1 MKSKPVNIFTILD
14 YLTYSKKPYE
24 QLTDEEKEAI
34 NPYMLHR
41 FISMNE
47 NYVGIT
53 NLAQNF
59 PPTEKEKI
67 YKFYLEFVPKNKVYL
82 KYIKSSKKNLNS
94 KLLEILSNYFQ
105 VSSREVLDY
114 IPLLGGSIV
123 KEILGNYNLEKKEVK
138 ELLKGF

>member
-24 QLTDEEKEAI
+24 QLTDEEKEVI

-67 YKFYLEFVPKNKVYL
+67 YKFYLEFIPKNKVYL

-94 KLLEILSNYFQ
+94 KLLEILSNYFK
-105 VSSREVLDY
+105 VSRSFRLYSFV
-114 IPLLGGSIV
+114 GGINSERNIG
-123 KEILGNYNLEKKEVK
+123 KLQFGEKRS
-138 ELLKGF
+138 

>member
-67 YKFYLEFVPKNKVYL
+67 YKFYLEFIPKNKVYL

>member
-24 QLTDEEKEAI
+24 QLTDEEKEVI

-67 YKFYLEFVPKNKVYL
+67 YKFYLEFIPKNKVYL
-82 KYIKSSKKNLNS
+82 KYIKSNKKNLNS
-94 KLLEILSNYFQ
+94 KLLEILSNYFK

>member
-59 PPTEKEKI
+59 PPIEKEKI
-67 YKFYLEFVPKNKVYL
+67 YKFYLEFIPKNKVYL

>member
-67 YKFYLEFVPKNKVYL
+67 YKFYLEFIPKNKVYL
-82 KYIKSSKKNLNS
+82 KYVKSSKKNLNS

>member
-47 NYVGIT
+47 DYVEIA
-53 NLAQNF
+53 NLAQSF

-67 YKFYLEFVPKNKVYL
+67 YKFYLEFIPKRKVFL
-82 KYIKSSKKNLNS
+82 KYIKSQIKTPNT
-94 KLLEILSNYFQ
+94 KLLEILSKYFKI
-105 VSSREVLDY
+105 STREVIDY
-114 IPLLGGSIV
+114 IPLLGGSLI
-123 KEILGNYNLEKKEVK
+123 KQILENYNLDKKEIK
-138 ELLKGF
+138 ELLKNI

>member
-24 QLTDEEKEAI
+24 QLTDEEKEVI

-67 YKFYLEFVPKNKVYL
+67 YKFYFEFIPKNKVYL
-82 KYIKSSKKNLNS
+82 KYIKSNKKNLNS
-94 KLLEILSNYFQ
+94 KLLEILSNYFK

>member
-47 NYVGIT
+47 NYTGIA

>member
-24 QLTDEEKEAI
+24 QLTDEEKEVI

-67 YKFYLEFVPKNKVYL
+67 YKFYLEFIPKNKVYL

-94 KLLEILSNYFQ
+94 KLLEILSNYFK

>member
-47 NYVGIT
+47 NYVGIA

-67 YKFYLEFVPKNKVYL
+67 YKFYLEFIPKNKVYL
-82 KYIKSSKKNLNS
+82 KYIKSNKKNLNS
-94 KLLEILSNYFQ
+94 KLLEILSNYFK

-123 KEILGNYNLEKKEVK
+123 KEILRNYNLDKKEVK

>member
-1 MKSKPVNIFTILD
+1 MKSKPVNIFAILD

-47 NYVGIT
+47 DYVEIA
-53 NLAQNF
+53 NLAQSF

-67 YKFYLEFVPKNKVYL
+67 YKFYLEFIPKRKVFL
-82 KYIKSSKKNLNS
+82 KYIKSQIKTPNT
-94 KLLEILSNYFQ
+94 KLLEILSKYFKI
-105 VSSREVLDY
+105 STREVIDY
-114 IPLLGGSIV
+114 IPLLGGSLI
-123 KEILGNYNLEKKEVK
+123 KQILENYNLDKKEIK
-138 ELLKGF
+138 ELLKNI

>member
-41 FISMNE
+41 FISMNKD
-47 NYVGIT
+47 YVEIA
-53 NLAQNF
+53 NLAQSF

-67 YKFYLEFVPKNKVYL
+67 YKFYLEFIPKRKVFL
-82 KYIKSSKKNLNS
+82 KYIKSQIKTPNT
-94 KLLEILSNYFQ
+94 KLLEILSKYFKI
-105 VSSREVLDY
+105 STREVIDY
-114 IPLLGGSIV
+114 IPLLGGSLI
-123 KEILGNYNLEKKEVK
+123 KQILENYNLDKKEIK
-138 ELLKGF
+138 ELLKNI

>member
-1 MKSKPVNIFTILD
+1 
-14 YLTYSKKPYE
+14 
-24 QLTDEEKEAI
+24 
-34 NPYMLHR
+34 MLHR

-67 YKFYLEFVPKNKVYL
+67 YKFYFEFIPKNKVYL
-82 KYIKSSKKNLNS
+82 KYIKSNKKNLNS
-94 KLLEILSNYFQ
+94 KLLEILSNYFK

>member
-1 MKSKPVNIFTILD
+1 MKSKPINIFTILD

-47 NYVGIT
+47 DYVEIA
-53 NLAQNF
+53 NLAQSF

-67 YKFYLEFVPKNKVYL
+67 YKFYLEFIPKRKVFL
-82 KYIKSSKKNLNS
+82 KYIKSQIKTPNT
-94 KLLEILSNYFQ
+94 KLLEILSKYFKI
-105 VSSREVLDY
+105 STREVIDY
-114 IPLLGGSIV
+114 IPLLGGSLI
-123 KEILGNYNLEKKEVK
+123 KQILENYNLDKKEIK
-138 ELLKGF
+138 ELLKNI

>member
-1 MKSKPVNIFTILD
+1 MKSKPINIFTILD

-67 YKFYLEFVPKNKVYL
+67 YKFYLEFIPKNKVYL

>member
-47 NYVGIT
+47 NYTGIA

-67 YKFYLEFVPKNKVYL
+67 YKFYLEFIPKN
-82 KYIKSSKKNLNS
+82 
-94 KLLEILSNYFQ
+94 
-105 VSSREVLDY
+105 R
-114 IPLLGGSIV
+114 
-123 KEILGNYNLEKKEVK
+123 
-138 ELLKGF
+138 